1 MAYERAPQR
10 YKKGF
15 TRSKVVKEKEE
26 EQKGLGITPRGTRKT
41 KLAFGVTPTDIT
53 QAKKKRPI
61 SVGQQRR
68 AKSQRSSSAQKMADV
83 EAGVSKQVRKRE
95 TGTATPR
102 TTKMPHWRTELRN
115 LLKKISLPKGIAG
128 RATDIIKNSD
138 SRDEAQ
144 KLIDKLASTPFK
156 GKRQSSLEA
165 PVGGA
170 KKGGTISRQ
179 AGGKMS
185 HVGLYPAEEKRS
197 GTLPERKRKK
207 GGTMKRK
214 AGGTVKKQVGGLTQG
229 YDARLDESLAASHPA
244 VRRNL
249 ARRRAESEGMERALG
264 HRPYSAA
271 RTMAKKGG
279 SVSRK
284 KGSTVSRR
292 GGGKIMVGYK
302 AGGKV

>member
-1 MAYERAPQR
+1 MAYVTKPKRGRGPGLALARKFSPEERKKKGPLLGKPYYKAKRTPEMGVISKDVKQAEKKRKIPQR
-10 YKKGF
+10 G
-15 TRSKVVKEKEE
+15 
-26 EQKGLGITPRGTRKT
+26 P
-41 KLAFGVTPTDIT
+41 
-53 QAKKKRPI
+53 
-61 SVGQQRR
+61 
-68 AKSQRSSSAQKMADV
+68 AQKMADV

-144 KLIDKLASTPFK
+144 KLIDKLASKSLFK

-170 KKGGTISRQ
+170 KKGGIISRQ

-214 AGGTVKKQVGGLTQG
+214 AGGTVKKQVGGLPQG
-229 YDARLDESLAASHPA
+229 YNARLDESLGARHPA
-244 VRRNL
+244 VRGNL
-249 ARRRAESEGMERALG
+249 AARRAESEGMERALG

-284 KGSTVSRR
+284 KGGTTSRK